1 MGIEARR
8 WHSSLIKQFRSR
20 VKADI
25 EVMRAEMLASDIV
38 EVWVVVE
45 FYGCGVGL
53 FLAKD

>member
-1 MGIEARR
+1 
-8 WHSSLIKQFRSR
+8 